1 MSDEEWWAKERVR
14 TKTYRDRIRDRF
26 NAQRREYYKKNR
38 LVIRARAKKYK
49 EQDPERVNA
58 YYREYSKTDK
68 HRAYRRRLRKH
79 KHETDLNFRIKTA
92 LRTRIVCA
100 IKGLHKSTSTI
111 QLIGC
116 DIGFLRLF
124 LQARFLEGMT
134 WANWGEWQIDHI
146 IPCAEFDLRKPVQ
159 QKQCFNYTNLRPIW
173 AKDNQSKG
181 HKCPDSHQPE
191 FL

>member
-1 MSDEEWWAKERVR
+1 MSDEEWWAKQRVQKKNYRVR
-14 TKTYRDRIRDRF
+14 NRDKF

-38 LVIRARAKKYK
+38 AMIRARAKKYK
-49 EQDPERVNA
+49 EQDPERANA
-58 YYREYSKTDK
+58 YNRQYTKTDK
-68 HRAYRRRLRKH
+68 HRAYRRRLRRH
-79 KHETDLNFRIKTA
+79 KHETDLNFRIKEA
-92 LRTRIVCA
+92 LRSRVVSA
-100 IKGLHKSTSTI
+100 IKGLRKSASTI

-146 IPCAEFDLRKPVQ
+146 IPCAEFDLSKPAQ
-159 QKQCFNYTNLRPIW
+159 QKQCFNYTNLPPIW

-181 HKCPDSHQPE
+181 RKCPDSHQPE